1 MVDGT
6 TAAMAPSAVSLA
18 STFDVS
24 IISELGELL
33 ATEVVDKQS
42 DILLAPTGK
51 PLPPIFCTCALC
63 PSPAPPAATA
73 FTPPPQLADKILGA
87 HQYVSTARRSAAATS
102 SPSRATTPS
111 LAVNSLPRTSGQ
123 CKRTESQLR

>member
-42 DILLAPTGK
+42 DILLAPTGT
-51 PLPPIFCTCALC
+51 P
-63 PSPAPPAATA
+63 PSPPT
-73 FTPPPQLADKILGA
+73 FLHL
-87 HQYVSTARRSAAATS
+87 
-102 SPSRATTPS
+102 RALSFPV
-111 LAVNSLPRTSGQ
+111 LLH
-123 CKRTESQLR
+123 